1 MFSNETIDLVTVR
14 QHQVKQHSHALQN
27 SCAMRDTLSALVLT
41 QLSEQMLEDLPQ
53 PQPVAV
59 EEIDCEADPLTS
71 TASDVASRTVLRVD

>member
-1 MFSNETIDLVTVR
+1 
-14 QHQVKQHSHALQN
+14 
-27 SCAMRDTLSALVLT
+27 MRDTLSALVLT